1 MNTNL
6 EAVESFQ
13 FRRMGEQTKRTPVF
27 PAGLLTTASFTE
39 DY

>member
-1 MNTNL
+1 MKTNL
-6 EAVESFQ
+6 TAIQSFL
-13 FRRMGEQTKRTPVF
+13 FHRMWEQIKQTPVF